1 MAVRDARFSRSPH
14 EKLVTNTVQ
23 DTVQF
28 VCTTF
33 CENGHPNPTLDKDKK
48 PAFIL
53 QQEFRSFK
61 NTDPEEKHQ
70 KAISISVISKIAK

>member
-1 MAVRDARFSRSPH
+1 MFS
-14 EKLVTNTVQ
+14 LVPLPWLSGMQDFQDHLMKNWLQTQSEIQCSMYVQ
-23 DTVQF
+23 PF
-28 VCTTF
+28 AK
-33 CENGHPNPTLDKDKK
+33 NGHPNPTLDEDGK

-70 KAISISVISKIAK
+70 